1 MVSAVHFTSATPEW
15 YTPPVVL
22 ERVLACLE
30 TIDLD
35 PCANCDRTVP
45 ASHYFTEAED
55 GLSRPWH
62 GHIFMNPPYGRQ
74 IGRWIERLVT
84 EFETGHV
91 TQALALVP
99 ARVDTAWFRRLSSFP
114 VAFWRGRVTFVGPD
128 GARNPAPFPSAVVA
142 LGIPA
147 PDFAIAF
154 KGVADVYV
162 PVEKIPIDDKG
173 GISS

>member
-45 ASHYFTEAED
+45 ARSHFTEAED

-62 GHIFMNPPYGRQ
+62 GRIYMNPPYGRQ
-74 IGRWIERLVT
+74 IGPWIEKLVT
-84 EFETGHV
+84 EFESGRT
-91 TQALALVP
+91 TEALALVP
-99 ARVDTAWFRRLSSFP
+99 ARVDTAWFRRLSVFP
-114 VAFWRGRVTFVGPD
+114 VAFWRGRISFIGSD
-128 GARNPAPFPSAVVA
+128 GARNPAPFPSAIVA
-142 LGIPA
+142 LGVPVDA
-147 PDFAIAF
+147 FAKAF
-154 KGVADVYV
+154 AGVADVYV
-162 PVEKIPIDDKG
+162 PVENLL
-173 GISS
+173 